1 MGANQ
6 SVDASHVR
14 IWNNL
19 CAIQNPATKAQML
32 ETLLASPEYRNALKQ
47 MGVHSFCL
55 QWLAGYNGGKIYQW
69 PYAPVGQQAQQR
81 PQQGPHQR
89 PAMPASQGQGPQ
101 QGPQQRQQ
109 QRQQQNELIEHPA
122 PKKAHDYFTE
132 CCDILGI
139 DESQSLSTDLIR
151 AAYKKAAVRAHPD
164 RGGNPALFD
173 SVTRASAYLQ
183 KIVDRVS
190 GIRQQA
196 AAISAPVPQ
205 TQIELDNYSQQRAGA
220 VAHLQDRAPVALSP
234 KKLDMNLFNQLFEEN
249 KLPDPEKDDGYGDWL
264 KTTGQSD
271 TIQENSTLRKKFA
284 LDTFNQAFQQE
295 TRSPTG
301 GGAYYPSA
309 IILQP
314 TMGVTLGGDRPD
326 DFTAAYGSRTQFT
339 DLKSA
344 YTSENTFSQNVTSA
358 AASLGSRPTNLK
370 DMEKARSAPAVLSP
384 EEQQRVRAAEDRE
397 KMLENQ
403 RVRRMAQQD
412 ETAGRYHENL
422 QRRLLVNN

>member
-19 CAIQNPATKAQML
+19 CGIQNPATKAQML

-55 QWLAGYNGGKIYQW
+55 QWLAGYNRGQIYQW
-69 PYAPVGQQAQQR
+69 PYAAVG
-81 PQQGPHQR
+81 
-89 PAMPASQGQGPQ
+89 
-101 QGPQQRQQ
+101 QQ
-109 QRQQQNELIEHPA
+109 QRQQPHQQSQQQQQRQQNYGNELIEHPA

-132 CCDILGI
+132 CCDLLSI
-139 DESQSLSTDLIR
+139 DETQPLSSELIR

-164 RGGNPALFD
+164 RGGNPELFD
-173 SVTRASAYLQ
+173 AVTRASAYLQ

-196 AAISAPVPQ
+196 AAVNAHVPQ
-205 TQIELDNYSQQRAGA
+205 TQAELDNYSQQRAGS
-220 VAHLQDRAPVALSP
+220 VAQLQDRPPVALSP
-234 KKLDMNLFNQLFEEN
+234 KKLDMSLFNQLFEEN

-271 TIQENSTLRKKFA
+271 TVQENSTLRKKFA

-295 TRSPTG
+295 SRQTIG
-301 GGAYYPSA
+301 GGNGAYYPSA

-314 TMGVTLGGDRPD
+314 TMGVTLGGEKPA

-344 YTSENTFSQNVTSA
+344 YTSDSTFSQNVASA
-358 AASLGSRPTNLK
+358 AASLGSRPSNLK
-370 DMEKARSAPAVLSP
+370 DMERARSGPVTLSAD
-384 EEQQRVRAAEDRE
+384 EQRRVRAAEDRE
-397 KMLENQ
+397 KMLEDQ

-412 ETAGRYHENL
+412 EVAGRYHDNL

>member
-6 SVDASHVR
+6 SVDASHIR

-19 CAIQNPATKAQML
+19 CGIQNPATKAQML

-55 QWLAGYNGGKIYQW
+55 QWLAGYNRGQIYQW
-69 PYAPVGQQAQQR
+69 PYAAVGQQPQQPQQGPASRTQGQGQQR
-81 PQQGPHQR
+81 PQQ
-89 PAMPASQGQGPQ
+89 Q
-101 QGPQQRQQ
+101 QNYG
-109 QRQQQNELIEHPA
+109 NELIEHPA

-132 CCDILGI
+132 CCDLLAI
-139 DESQSLSTDLIR
+139 DETQPLSTELIR

-164 RGGNPALFD
+164 RGGNPELFD
-173 SVTRASAYLQ
+173 AVTRASAYLQ

-196 AAISAPVPQ
+196 AAINAHVPQ
-205 TQIELDNYSQQRAGA
+205 TQAELDNYSQQRAGS
-220 VAHLQDRAPVALSP
+220 VAQLQDRPPVALSP
-234 KKLDMNLFNQLFEEN
+234 KKLDMSLFNQLFEEN

-271 TIQENSTLRKKFA
+271 TVQENSTLRKKFA

-295 TRSPTG
+295 SRQTG
-301 GGAYYPSA
+301 GGGNGAYYPSA

-314 TMGVTLGGDRPD
+314 TMGVTLGGEKPA

-344 YTSENTFSQNVTSA
+344 YTSDSTFSQNVASA
-358 AASLGSRPTNLK
+358 AALLGSRPSNLK
-370 DMEKARSAPAVLSP
+370 DMERARSAPVTLSAD
-384 EEQQRVRAAEDRE
+384 EQRRVRAAEDRE
-397 KMLENQ
+397 KMLEDQ

-412 ETAGRYHENL
+412 EVAGRYHDNL

>member
-6 SVDASHVR
+6 SVDASHAR

-19 CAIQNPATKAQML
+19 CGIQNPATKAQML

-55 QWLAGYNGGKIYQW
+55 QWLAGYNRGQVFQW
-69 PYAPVGQQAQQR
+69 PYAPSGQQQR
-81 PQQGPHQR
+81 P
-89 PAMPASQGQGPQ
+89 PQ
-101 QGPQQRQQ
+101 QQQQQPQQ
-109 QRQQQNELIEHPA
+109 QRQPQQQNYGNELIEHPA

-132 CCDILGI
+132 CCDLLAI
-139 DESQSLSTDLIR
+139 DESQPLSSELIR
-151 AAYKKAAVRAHPD
+151 AAYKKAAIRAHPD
-164 RGGNPALFD
+164 RGGNPVLFD
-173 SVTRASAYLQ
+173 AVTRASAYLQ

-196 AAISAPVPQ
+196 AAISAHVPQ
-205 TQIELDNYSQQRAGA
+205 TQAELDNYSQQRAGA
-220 VAHLQDRAPVALSP
+220 VAQLQDRAPVALSP
-234 KKLDMNLFNQLFEEN
+234 KKLDMSLFNQLFEEN

-271 TIQENSTLRKKFA
+271 TVQENSSLRKKFA
-284 LDTFNQAFQQE
+284 LDTFNQTFQQE
-295 TRSPTG
+295 SRQTG
-301 GGAYYPSA
+301 GGGGNGAYYPSA

-314 TMGVTLGGDRPD
+314 TMGVTLGGEKPA

-344 YTSENTFSQNVTSA
+344 YTSDSTFSQNVASA
-358 AASLGSRPTNLK
+358 AASLGSRPSNLK
-370 DMEKARSAPAVLSP
+370 DMERARSAPVTLSA
-384 EEQQRVRAAEDRE
+384 EEQRRVRAAEERE
-397 KMLENQ
+397 KMLEDQ

>member
-6 SVDASHVR
+6 SVDASHAR

-19 CAIQNPATKAQML
+19 CGIQNPATKAQML

-55 QWLAGYNGGKIYQW
+55 QWLAGYNRGQVFQW
-69 PYAPVGQQAQQR
+69 PYAPSGQQKQQQQQR
-81 PQQGPHQR
+81 P
-89 PAMPASQGQGPQ
+89 S
-101 QGPQQRQQ
+101 QQRQQ
-109 QRQQQNELIEHPA
+109 NYGNELIEHPA

-132 CCDILGI
+132 CCDLLAI
-139 DESQSLSTDLIR
+139 DESQPLSSELIR

-164 RGGNPALFD
+164 RGGNPELFD
-173 SVTRASAYLQ
+173 AVTRASAYLQ

-190 GIRQQA
+190 GIRKQA
-196 AAISAPVPQ
+196 AAISAHVPQ
-205 TQIELDNYSQQRAGA
+205 TQAELDNYSQQRAGS
-220 VAHLQDRAPVALSP
+220 VAQLQDRAPIALSP
-234 KKLDMNLFNQLFEEN
+234 KKLDMSLFNQLFEEN

-271 TIQENSTLRKKFA
+271 TVQENSSLRKKFA
-284 LDTFNQAFQQE
+284 LDTFNQTFQQE
-295 TRSPTG
+295 TRQTG
-301 GGAYYPSA
+301 GGNGAYYPSA

-314 TMGVTLGGDRPD
+314 TMGVTLGGEKPA

-344 YTSENTFSQNVTSA
+344 YTSDSTFSQNVASA
-358 AASLGSRPTNLK
+358 AASLGSRPSNLK
-370 DMEKARSAPAVLSP
+370 DMERARSAPVTLSA
-384 EEQQRVRAAEDRE
+384 EEQRRVRAAEDRE
-397 KMLENQ
+397 KMLEDQ

-422 QRRLLVNN
+422 QRHLLVNN